1 MYAVVDINGKQYPI
15 QEGRYLDVDRLNKEP
30 NEKFD
35 VSSVL
40 LVAAGE
46 HSLVGAPYIAGATAT
61 ATVVKHL
68 RGPKLLV
75 YKMRCK
81 KGYRRKNGHRQ
92 EFTRIMIDS
101 LNFPGKAN
109 VAVDVFPEAKPRPA
123 AKSVPTKGAEA
134 KPAKAAAVE
143 AVTEEKPVAKK
154 KPAAT
159 AAKKTV
165 KKTATAKEAGNETVE
180 NNQVTE
186 AQE

>member
-46 HSLVGAPYIAGATAT
+46 HSLVGAPYVSGATAK

-101 LNFPGKAN
+101 LDFPGKAN

-123 AKSVPTKGAEA
+123 AAKSA
-134 KPAKAAAVE
+134 PAKTAKTSEV
-143 AVTEEKPVAKK
+143 VTEEKPVAKK
-154 KPAAT
+154 KPAAKTGAT

-165 KKTATAKEAGNETVE
+165 KKATVKETAES
-180 NNQVTE
+180 NQTTE